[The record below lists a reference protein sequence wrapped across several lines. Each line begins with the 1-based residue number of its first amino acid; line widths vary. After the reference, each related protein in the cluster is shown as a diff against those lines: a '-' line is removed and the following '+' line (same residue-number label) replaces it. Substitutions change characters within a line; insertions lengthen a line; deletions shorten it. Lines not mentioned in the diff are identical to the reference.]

1 MRKMAITVKNK
12 EQSTKPIPFLED
24 RENGDKIVEDF
35 GVYHGGV
42 EILNVRPENEQ
53 SQDARKAN

>member
-1 MRKMAITVKNK
+1 MAISVKNR

-35 GVYHGGV
+35 GVYHGGD
-42 EILNVRPENEQ
+42 EILKVRPENEQ

>member
-1 MRKMAITVKNK
+1 MAITVKNK